1 MYNKYAWIIILGKK
15 AKSTDRLVSYNL
27 YLQSFLLEAVR
38 LGLSRVLRMTLKRLA
53 KSQRP
58 SKARWI
64 SLSSHLLEG
73 MSLGE
78 QAAANGNKRTE
89 ISCVEQRALIIQWPM
104 DVVAAASGIITRRIP
119 IRALEAQQPP
129 PVLFLE
135 MSKREDES
143 RPISFRLVNRSIFD
157 G

>member
-1 MYNKYAWIIILGKK
+1 
-15 AKSTDRLVSYNL
+15 
-27 YLQSFLLEAVR
+27 
-38 LGLSRVLRMTLKRLA
+38 MTLKRLA

-78 QAAANGNKRTE
+78 HAAANGNKRTE

-104 DVVAAASGIITRRIP
+104 NVASMDYYEKDPDTSEETPASCFILGN
-119 IRALEAQQPP
+119 E
-129 PVLFLE
+129 
-135 MSKREDES
+135 
-143 RPISFRLVNRSIFD
+143 
-157 G
+157 